1 MSDTSFS
8 SRLKHAWNAFT
19 SREPPTKTVYVNSVT
34 SSHNLSR
41 RRPSFV
47 NERTMVYSIYNRIA
61 IDVASI
67 TIEHVQLDDNKR
79 FESKLESGLNSI
91 FNLEANIDQT
101 GRSFVQDI
109 VMSMLDEGVVG
120 VVPVDTEISPNSKDY
135 GAFNILS
142 MRTAKIIGWSP
153 QHVRLSVYNDRTG
166 NHQEITMPKSQV
178 AIIENPLYAVM
189 NEPNSTLKRLTRKLS
204 LLDDI
209 DEQSGAGKLDLI
221 IQLPYMIRSESKK
234 SQAEQRRK
242 DIENQ
247 LAGSKYGIAYT
258 DATEHI
264 TQLNRSVDNN
274 LMKQIEYLTSM
285 LYGQLGITEEIIN
298 GTANEQVML
307 NYYNRT
313 IEPIISAIT
322 DEFKRKFISKKA
334 REDGQSIMF
343 FRDPFRLTTVNSIA
357 EIADKFT
364 RNEVMSSNEV
374 RQAIGMKPVDD
385 PKADMLIN
393 SNITQAEGYQEPYS
407 DEGMVDDS
415 TYDANYDDYE
425 EPQDEVPDDFMSLP
439 ISEIMKMQ

>member
-1 MSDTSFS
+1 MSDTSLS
-8 SRLKHAWNAFT
+8 TRLKHAWNAFT
-19 SREPPTKTVYVNSVT
+19 SREPPTPVKYDVVT
-34 SSHNLSR
+34 SSYNLSR
-41 RRPSFV
+41 RRSSFV

-67 TIEHVQLDDNKR
+67 TIEHVQLDNNGR
-79 FESKLESGLNSI
+79 FKSRLDSGLNSV
-91 FNLEANIDQT
+91 FNLEANKDQS
-101 GRSFVQDI
+101 GRNFIQDI

-135 GAFNILS
+135 GAYNILT
-142 MRTAKIIGWSP
+142 MRTGKIVGWSP
-153 QHVRLSVYNDRTG
+153 DYVRLSVYNDQNG
-166 NHQEITMPKSQV
+166 NRQEVTMPKSQV

-209 DEQSGAGKLDLI
+209 DEQSGSGKLDLI
-221 IQLPYMIRSESKK
+221 IQLPYLIRSEGRKA
-234 SQAEQRRK
+234 QAEQRRR

-258 DATEHI
+258 DGTEHI
-264 TQLNRSVDNN
+264 TQLNRPVENN
-274 LMKQIEYLTSM
+274 LMNQIEYLTSM

-313 IEPIISAIT
+313 IEPIVSAIT
-322 DEFKRKFISKKA
+322 DEFKRKFISKDA
-334 REDGQSIMF
+334 RNDGQTIMF

-385 PKADMLIN
+385 PKADQLIN
-393 SNITQAEGYQEPYS
+393 SNITQPQSYPPAEGQEPYY
-407 DEGMVDDS
+407 DDS
-415 TYDANYDDYE
+415 GYEYDDY
-425 EPQDEVPDDFMSLP
+425 DDS
-439 ISEIMKMQ
+439 SGGDYR

>member
-1 MSDTSFS
+1 MSDTSLS
-8 SRLKHAWNAFT
+8 TRLKHAWNAFT
-19 SREPPTKTVYVNSVT
+19 SREPPTPVKYDVVT
-34 SSHNLSR
+34 SSYNLSR
-41 RRPSFV
+41 RRSSFV

-67 TIEHVQLDDNKR
+67 TIEHVQLDNNGR
-79 FESKLESGLNSI
+79 FKSRLDSGLNSV
-91 FNLEANIDQT
+91 FNLEANKDQS
-101 GRSFVQDI
+101 GRNFIQDI

-135 GAFNILS
+135 GAYNILT
-142 MRTAKIIGWSP
+142 MRTGKIVGWSP
-153 QHVRLSVYNDRTG
+153 DYVRLSVYNDQNG
-166 NHQEITMPKSQV
+166 NRQEVTMPKSQV

-209 DEQSGAGKLDLI
+209 DEQSGSGKLDLI
-221 IQLPYMIRSESKK
+221 IQLPYLIRSEGRKA
-234 SQAEQRRK
+234 QAEQRRR

-258 DATEHI
+258 DGTEHI
-264 TQLNRSVDNN
+264 TQLNRPVENN
-274 LMKQIEYLTSM
+274 LMNQIEYLTSM

-313 IEPIISAIT
+313 IEPIVSAIT
-322 DEFKRKFISKKA
+322 DEFKRKFISKDA
-334 REDGQSIMF
+334 RNDGQTIMF

-385 PKADMLIN
+385 PKADQLVN
-393 SNITQAEGYQEPYS
+393 SNITQPQSYPPAEGQEPYY
-407 DEGMVDDS
+407 DDS
-415 TYDANYDDYE
+415 GYEYDDY
-425 EPQDEVPDDFMSLP
+425 DDS
-439 ISEIMKMQ
+439 SGGDYR

>member
-1 MSDTSFS
+1 MSDTSLS
-8 SRLKHAWNAFT
+8 TRLKHAWNAFT
-19 SREPPTKTVYVNSVT
+19 SREPPANIMFDTVT
-34 SSHNLSR
+34 SSYNLSR
-41 RRPSFV
+41 RRSSFA
-47 NERTMVYSIYNRIA
+47 NERTMVYSVYNRIA

-67 TIEHVQLDDNKR
+67 TIEHVQLDEDNR
-79 FESKLESGLNSI
+79 FKSKIDSGLNSI
-91 FNLEANIDQT
+91 FNLEANKDQS
-101 GRSFVQDI
+101 GRNFVQDI
-109 VMSMLDEGVVG
+109 VMSMLDEGVVA
-120 VVPVDTEISPNSKDY
+120 VVPIDTEISPNSKDY
-135 GAFNILS
+135 GALNILT

-153 QHVRLSVYNDRTG
+153 DHVRLSVYNDQNG
-166 NHQEITMPKSQV
+166 KHQEVTMPKSQV

-221 IQLPYMIRSESKK
+221 IQLPYLVRSEAKK
-234 SQAEQRRK
+234 AQAEQRRRE
-242 DIENQ
+242 IETQ

-258 DATEHI
+258 DGTEHI
-264 TQLNRSVDNN
+264 TQLNRPVENN
-274 LMKQIEYLTSM
+274 LMNQIEYLTSM

-322 DEFKRKFISKKA
+322 DEFKRKFISKAAQK
-334 REDGQSIMF
+334 DGQSIMF

-357 EIADKFT
+357 EITDKFT

-385 PKADMLIN
+385 PKADQLVN
-393 SNITQAEGYQEPYS
+393 SNITQPQPYPQVEGQEPY
-407 DEGMVDDS
+407 
-415 TYDANYDDYE
+415 YDYGGYGNDDYR
-425 EPQDEVPDDFMSLP
+425 
-439 ISEIMKMQ
+439 

>member
-1 MSDTSFS
+1 MSDNSFTE
-8 SRLKHAWNAFT
+8 RLKHAWNAFT
-19 SREPPTKTVYVNSVT
+19 SREPPAKVSYNTVT

-41 RRPSFV
+41 RRSSFA
-47 NERTMVYSIYNRIA
+47 NERTIVYSIYNRIA

-67 TIEHVQLDDNKR
+67 TIEHVQLDDNER
-79 FESKLESGLNSI
+79 FESKLDSGLNSI
-91 FNLEANIDQT
+91 FNLEANLDQS
-101 GRSFVQDI
+101 GRNFVQDI

-120 VVPVDTEISPNSKDY
+120 VVPIDTEISPNSKDY
-135 GAFNILS
+135 GAYNILT
-142 MRTAKIIGWSP
+142 MRTAKIVGWSP
-153 QHVRLSVYNDRTG
+153 QHVRLSVYNDKTG

-221 IQLPYMIRSESKK
+221 IQLPYLVRSESKK
-234 SQAEQRRK
+234 AQAEQRRK

-247 LAGSKYGIAYT
+247 LSGSKYGIAYT
-258 DATEHI
+258 DGTEHI

-285 LYGQLGITEEIIN
+285 LYGQLGITEEVIN

-322 DEFKRKFISKKA
+322 DEIKRKFISKAA
-334 REDGQSIMF
+334 REEGQTIMF

-385 PKADMLIN
+385 PKADMLVN
-393 SNITQAEGYQEPYS
+393 SNITQPDGFQDPYADAGMM
-407 DEGMVDDS
+407 DEGG
-415 TYDANYDDYE
+415 YDDYDDYG
-425 EPQDEVPDDFMSLP
+425 EPEGGIPDDFMSMP
-439 ISEIMKMQ
+439 ISEIMK

>member
-1 MSDTSFS
+1 MSNTSLS
-8 SRLKHAWNAFT
+8 TRLKHAWNAFT
-19 SREPPTKTVYVNSVT
+19 SREPPANIMFDTVT
-34 SSHNLSR
+34 SSYNLSR
-41 RRPSFV
+41 RRSSFA
-47 NERTMVYSIYNRIA
+47 NERTMVYSVYNRIA

-67 TIEHVQLDDNKR
+67 TIEHVQLDEDNR
-79 FESKLESGLNSI
+79 FKSKIDSGLNSI
-91 FNLEANIDQT
+91 FNLEANKDQS
-101 GRSFVQDI
+101 GRNFVQDI
-109 VMSMLDEGVVG
+109 VMSMLDEGVVA
-120 VVPVDTEISPNSKDY
+120 VVPIDTEISPNSKDY
-135 GAFNILS
+135 GALNILT

-153 QHVRLSVYNDRTG
+153 DHVRLSVYNDQNG
-166 NHQEITMPKSQV
+166 KHQEVTMPKSQV

-221 IQLPYMIRSESKK
+221 IQLPYLVRSEAKK
-234 SQAEQRRK
+234 AQAEQRRRE
-242 DIENQ
+242 IETQ

-258 DATEHI
+258 DGTEHI
-264 TQLNRSVDNN
+264 TQLNRPVENN
-274 LMKQIEYLTSM
+274 LMNQIEYLTSM

-322 DEFKRKFISKKA
+322 DEFKRKFISKAAQK
-334 REDGQSIMF
+334 DGQSIMF

-357 EIADKFT
+357 EITDKFT

-385 PKADMLIN
+385 PKADQLVN
-393 SNITQAEGYQEPYS
+393 SNITQPQPYPQAEGQEPY
-407 DEGMVDDS
+407 
-415 TYDANYDDYE
+415 YDYGGYGNDDYR
-425 EPQDEVPDDFMSLP
+425 
-439 ISEIMKMQ
+439 